1 MTAPLRR
8 WLTPVVAVFAAFAV
22 FAGSVPATAAPT
34 NPKPAQ
40 HDDDPPMLNDLIEAT
55 NRDFSKAKAKLE
67 KSKKKQLQYAVEVRR
82 AQADLDAISPQVAQI
97 ATQSYRTGRVGAI
110 AMLLQS
116 NAPDSFIDRASALDE
131 LNLVNG
137 KKLGEVNSVKLRA
150 EQAKLALDAEV
161 REQQKLTNDM
171 ARKKSEA
178 EKSLRLVGGVGL
190 TGGLV
195 DATSPVARVGPNRAS
210 DGGWKSESCNQNDP
224 TTSGCITPRTLHM
237 YKEVKRAGFNRFV
250 GCFRPGDKF
259 EHPKG
264 RACDWSLENSGFRP
278 WHNNDTRIYGN
289 NLAAFLVRNADRL
302 GIYYVIWNR
311 QIWFPATGWSSYS
324 GPSNHTDH
332 VHVSML

>member
-8 WLTPVVAVFAAFAV
+8 WLTPVVAVFAACAV
-22 FAGSVPATAAPT
+22 FAGPLPAMAAPT
-34 NPKPAQ
+34 PPKPAE

-55 NRDFSKAKAKLE
+55 NRDYSKAKNKLE
-67 KSKKKQLQYAVEVRR
+67 KSKKRQLEFAVEVRR
-82 AQADLDAISPQVAQI
+82 AQADLDALAPQVAEI

-110 AMLLQS
+110 SMLLQS

-131 LNLVNG
+131 LNLVND
-137 KKLGEVNSVKLRA
+137 KKLSEVNAVRLRA
-150 EQAKLALDAEV
+150 QQAKLALDAEV

-178 EKSLRLVGGVGL
+178 EKSLRLVGGTGL

-195 DATSPVARVGPNRAS
+195 AATSPVARVGPNRAA
-210 DGGWKSESCNQNDP
+210 DGGWKSESCSQKDP

-264 RACDWSLENSGFRP
+264 RACDWSLQNSGFSP

-302 GIYYVIWNR
+302 GVYYVIWNR
-311 QIWFPATGWSSYS
+311 QIWFPTTGWSAYS

-332 VHVSML
+332 VHVSLL